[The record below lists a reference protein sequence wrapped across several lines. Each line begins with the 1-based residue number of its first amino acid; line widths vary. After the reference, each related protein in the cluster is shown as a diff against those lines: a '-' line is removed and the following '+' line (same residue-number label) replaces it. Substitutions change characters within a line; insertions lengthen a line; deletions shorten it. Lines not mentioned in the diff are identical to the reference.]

1 MACLLRNYRAYL
13 VPIQANSSSVTA
25 TDSTKLFDIDGFQRS
40 KERAYHKY
48 YSSILRT
55 QMFSRFIEENS
66 LGSPGRDES
75 LAFFEEC
82 TQLVDDS
89 RDQPPLLER
98 DRAVASEHT
107 KLVMPPE
114 PTDPDRN
121 ILYDGIFPLLDEALL
136 RQEESNESESKAPR
150 CTLKQFQSTPSLG
163 VETGTFEAKSA
174 DLPPGHAHVFPGRAD
189 CSTFKKI
196 TGKWESVLR
205 PKLQYIWSKNLKPD
219 LGYD

>member
-1 MACLLRNYRAYL
+1 MSELSLPKVTMHLKLIIVKDSLYNNHFSLQECFLRFMACLLRNYRAYL

-89 RDQPPLLER
+89 RDQPALLER

-121 ILYDGIFPLLDEALL
+121 ILYDGIFPLLDEVLL
-136 RQEESNESESKAPR
+136 RQEESNESESNAPR
-150 CTLKQFQSTPSLG
+150 CILKQLTTIT
-163 VETGTFEAKSA
+163 VSA
-174 DLPPGHAHVFPGRAD
+174 VSGNRNRKVRG
-189 CSTFKKI
+189 
-196 TGKWESVLR
+196 
-205 PKLQYIWSKNLKPD
+205 
-219 LGYD
+219 